1 MGKNANIIMDNIQ
14 TILRDEK
21 KKKIIVIIGILLIII
36 IFISEILPDK
46 PKSEKTIDVNKSES
60 YELEEYEKKL
70 KDEIFDLVKHI
81 DGVGRVKVMVTLE
94 NSEEILYQYDSK
106 VQSTQDSQDKQ
117 EEVVIVDDENGN
129 KQALVRTKKLPKIM
143 GIVVVCDGAEDI
155 DVEYRIVDALT
166 TAFNINSSNVSVV
179 LHSKSEN

>member
-46 PKSEKTIDVNKSES
+46 PKSEKTTDVNKSES